1 MECTFCKK
9 TYSSTSSL
17 LYHQR
22 STKSCIKIQNELGIT
37 QKKVI
42 TCSFCKK
49 QLTTKCNLDS
59 HLLICKSKLKEDL
72 KVEASEGINETLK
85 QLKEDLDKTKL
96 DLHLKD
102 NEIKELREKLK
113 TPPKAQKI
121 TNNITKNKIE
131 QNIGTNI
138 EQQNIT
144 IYQIMSPEHVEDFF
158 KKHYNLDTLLGGQ
171 KALAR
176 FVNDGFLKDAPV
188 YICGDRSRQK
198 FYVINDGK
206 KTEDTDCD
214 AILGLTAPGI
224 PHVQDVYETAL
235 FDLPES
241 VTEDM
246 VQDTYQHIMA
256 IDEQRA
262 DFKAEFSKVVASES
276 VPSSKKTDLKSV
288 IAAMRERSKRLGLT
302 EREPIK

>member
-1 MECTFCKK
+1 M
-9 TYSSTSSL
+9 
-17 LYHQR
+17 
-22 STKSCIKIQNELGIT
+22 
-37 QKKVI
+37 
-42 TCSFCKK
+42 
-49 QLTTKCNLDS
+49 
-59 HLLICKSKLKEDL
+59 
-72 KVEASEGINETLK
+72 
-85 QLKEDLDKTKL
+85 
-96 DLHLKD
+96 
-102 NEIKELREKLK
+102 
-113 TPPKAQKI
+113 
-121 TNNITKNKIE
+121 
-131 QNIGTNI
+131 
-138 EQQNIT
+138 
-144 IYQIMSPEHVEDFF
+144 
-158 KKHYNLDTLLGGQ
+158 
-171 KALAR
+171 AR

-276 VPSSKKTDLKSV
+276 MPSSKKTDLKSV

-302 EREPIK
+302 EREPVHIVK

>member
-1 MECTFCKK
+1 ME
-9 TYSSTSSL
+9 
-17 LYHQR
+17 
-22 STKSCIKIQNELGIT
+22 E
-37 QKKVI
+37 
-42 TCSFCKK
+42 
-49 QLTTKCNLDS
+49 
-59 HLLICKSKLKEDL
+59 E
-72 KVEASEGINETLK
+72 
-85 QLKEDLDKTKL
+85 
-96 DLHLKD
+96 LHLKD

-176 FVNDGFLKDAPV
+176 FLNDGFLKDAPV

-302 EREPIK
+302 EREPVQNA

>member
-1 MECTFCKK
+1 MECGFCKNVYK
-9 TYSSTSSL
+9 TPHVLKHHQKTSKKCIAIQSQMNHIMEKEHYVCISCKKEL
-17 LYHQR
+17 
-22 STKSCIKIQNELGIT
+22 STKNRLSTHIL
-37 QKKVI
+37 V
-42 TCSFCKK
+42 CKK
-49 QLTTKCNLDS
+49 IKKDSTTEAAEGLNE
-59 HLLICKSKLKEDL
+59 KLKQME
-72 KVEASEGINETLK
+72 EE
-85 QLKEDLDKTKL
+85 LDKTKL
-96 DLHLKD
+96 DLQ
-102 NEIKELREKLK
+102 ELREKLK

-121 TNNITKNKIE
+121 TNNIKNKIE

-176 FVNDGFLKDAPV
+176 FVNDGFLKEAPV
-188 YICGDRSRQK
+188 YMCGDRSRQK
-198 FYVINDGK
+198 FYIINDGK

-276 VPSSKKTDLKSV
+276 VTTPTKTDLKSV

-302 EREPIK
+302 EREPARNT